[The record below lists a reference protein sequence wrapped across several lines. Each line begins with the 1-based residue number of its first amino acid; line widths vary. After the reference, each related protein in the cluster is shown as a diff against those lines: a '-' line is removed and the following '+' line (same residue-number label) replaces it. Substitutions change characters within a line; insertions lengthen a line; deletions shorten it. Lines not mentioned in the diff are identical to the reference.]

1 MRLLR
6 LVWRNLR
13 RSSRRTLLTALT
25 VALSTFI
32 FVLLISIPGSID
44 RIVQDSSRTLR
55 LIVINRSLPFYGI
68 PARYCDAVKQMQ
80 GAVACVAITGW
91 PATYRDVSDQV
102 FAVAEGLEIGDVF
115 PDYDLSGEAR
125 RAFARER
132 RGAFVGRVLM
142 DQYHW
147 RAGQQVTLRGADAS
161 HLELSFI
168 ILGTVASQRYPNI
181 FAFRRDYLEE
191 ARRAA
196 GVPGADLAWTLAVRV
211 ASAEDLPR
219 VMHQIDET
227 FRNSDFETRTLTE
240 SDALAG
246 GLSALGDVSAIVF
259 TLAAVVVL
267 TVLLIEAN
275 STAMMVRE
283 RTGEVAV
290 MRTLGFSRGA
300 VAVMLFAECG
310 AIGLLGG
317 TVGAG
322 AAYWLF
328 HQGVALAALIGSFG
342 ALWVTWSAAAL
353 ALAVAIAVGLLS
365 GLLSILA
372 TLRTPPAIALRQV
385 G

>member
-1 MRLLR
+1 MSLLR
-6 LVWRNLR
+6 LVGRNLR
-13 RSSRRTLLTALT
+13 RSPRRTILTALT

-32 FVLLISIPGSID
+32 FALLISIPGSID
-44 RIVQDSSRTLR
+44 RIVENSSRTLR

-68 PARYCDAVKQMQ
+68 PARYCDAVREMR
-80 GAVACVAITGW
+80 GVSACVAISGW
-91 PATYRDVSDQV
+91 PATYRDPSDQV

-115 PDYDLSGEAR
+115 PDYDLDGAAR

-142 DQYHW
+142 TKYHW
-147 RAGQQVTLRGADAS
+147 HTGEQITLRGADAS
-161 HLELSFI
+161 HLDLTFVL
-168 ILGTVASQRYPNI
+168 LGVVPSRYPNI

-196 GVPGADLAWTLAVRV
+196 GVPGAELAWTLAVRV
-211 ASAEDLPR
+211 ASAGDVAR

-246 GLSALGDVSAIVF
+246 GLSALGNVGNIVLA
-259 TLAAVVVL
+259 LAAVVVL
-267 TVLLIEAN
+267 TVLLIAAN

-300 VAVMLFAECG
+300 VAAMLFAECG
-310 AIGLLGG
+310 AIGLAGG
-317 TVGAG
+317 AIGAG
-322 AAYWLF
+322 AAYALF
-328 HQGVALAALIGSFG
+328 HQGIALAALIGSFG
-342 ALWVTWSAAAL
+342 ALWVGWSAAVL
-353 ALAVAIAVGLLS
+353 ALAVAVAVGVLS
-365 GLLSILA
+365 GLLSIAA
-372 TLRTPPAIALRQV
+372 TLRTPPAAALRQV

>member
-6 LVWRNLR
+6 LVGRNLA
-13 RSSRRTLLTALT
+13 RSPRRTLLTALT

-44 RIVQDSSRTLR
+44 RIVQHASRTLR

-68 PARYCDAVKQMQ
+68 PARYCDAIRQMQ
-80 GAVACVAITGW
+80 GTVACVAVTGW
-91 PATYRDVSDQV
+91 PATYRNPSDQV
-102 FAVAEGLEIGDVF
+102 FAIAEGLEIGDVF

-125 RAFARER
+125 RAFAHER

-142 DQYHW
+142 DKYHW
-147 RAGQQVTLRGADAS
+147 HAGQQVTLRGADAS
-161 HLELSFI
+161 HLELSFV
-168 ILGTVASQRYPNI
+168 ILGTVASERYPNV

-191 ARRAA
+191 ARREA
-196 GVPGADLAWTLAVRV
+196 GEPGADLAWTLAVRV
-211 ASAEDLPR
+211 ATAEDVPR

-246 GLSALGDVSAIVF
+246 GLAALGDVTTIVF
-259 TLAAVVVL
+259 ALAAVVVL
-267 TVLLIEAN
+267 TVLLIAAN

-300 VAVMLFAECG
+300 VAMMLFAECG
-310 AIGLLGG
+310 AIGLAGG
-317 TVGAG
+317 AVGAA
-322 AAYWLF
+322 AAYLAF
-328 HQGVALAALIGSFG
+328 HQGVTLAAVIGSWG
-342 ALWVTWSAAAL
+342 ALWVGWSAAAL
-353 ALAVAIAVGLLS
+353 ALAVATAVGLLS
-365 GLLSILA
+365 GLVSILGA
-372 TLRTPPAIALRQV
+372 LRTPPAIALRQV

>member
-6 LVWRNLR
+6 LVGRNLA
-13 RSSRRTLLTALT
+13 RSPRRTILTAIT

-44 RIVQDSSRTLR
+44 RIVQESSRTLR

-68 PARYCDAVKQMQ
+68 PSRYCDAIKRMQ
-80 GAVACVAITGW
+80 GAVACVAVTGW
-91 PATYRDVSDQV
+91 PATYRDPSDQV

-125 RAFARER
+125 RAFAAER
-132 RGAFVGRVLM
+132 RGAFVGHVLM
-142 DQYHW
+142 DKYHW
-147 RAGQQVTLRGADAS
+147 HAGQQVTLRGGDAS
-161 HLELSFI
+161 HLELNFV

-191 ARRAA
+191 ARREA
-196 GVPGADLAWTLAVRV
+196 GEPGADLAWTLAVRV
-211 ASAEDLPR
+211 ASESDLAR
-219 VMHQIDET
+219 LMHQIDET

-246 GLSALGDVSAIVF
+246 GLAALGDVGTIVLA
-259 TLAAVVVL
+259 LAAVVVL
-267 TVLLIEAN
+267 TVLLIAAN

-290 MRTLGFSRGA
+290 MRTLGFSRGT
-300 VAVMLFAECG
+300 VASMLFAECG
-310 AIGLLGG
+310 AIGLAGG
-317 TVGAG
+317 AVGAG
-322 AAYWLF
+322 TAYLAF
-328 HQGVALAALIGSFG
+328 HHGVALAALIGSWG
-342 ALWVTWSAAAL
+342 ALWVTGSAAMWAL
-353 ALAVAIAVGLLS
+353 VVAIAVGLLS
-365 GLLSILA
+365 GVLSILSA
-372 TLRTPPAIALRQV
+372 LRTPPAIALRHV